1 MKRHILAYVPN
12 GKQDINE
19 KGEHTLPHNNTTHK
33 HLNRP
38 NPLQRHLALTS
49 SLVQTQLMSQ
59 LILAHGTG
67 VVDLVSENKEGD
79 LGELLHGQEGVQLGL
94 GLEEPLVVAGVDQED
109 DAADFGEV
117 VLPET
122 AGCVSSVLR
131 LCWREEGRDSPCW

>member
-1 MKRHILAYVPN
+1 
-12 GKQDINE
+12 
-19 KGEHTLPHNNTTHK
+19 
-33 HLNRP
+33 
-38 NPLQRHLALTS
+38 
-49 SLVQTQLMSQ
+49 MSQ

-67 VVDLVSENKEGD
+67 VVDFVSENKEGD

-122 AGCVSSVLR
+122 AGCVPSVLR